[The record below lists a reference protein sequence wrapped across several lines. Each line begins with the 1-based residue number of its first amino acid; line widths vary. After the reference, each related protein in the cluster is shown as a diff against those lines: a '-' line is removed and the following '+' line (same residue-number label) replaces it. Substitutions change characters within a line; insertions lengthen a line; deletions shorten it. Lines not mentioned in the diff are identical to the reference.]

1 MNQAAWNMEK
11 QETKN
16 RELAAI
22 RLAKDVTW
30 DTDDALE
37 DGIKIVPVWKLM
49 LLDGEEY
56 HGAENQ

>member
-1 MNQAAWNMEK
+1 MEK

-22 RLAKDVTW
+22 RLVKDVTW

-56 HGAENQ
+56 H

>member
-56 HGAENQ
+56 H